1 MTETAFRS
9 TAPEVVTAY
18 DSWDASREEFRTAM
32 RELGHEYGRE
42 VYVSRSMLSGQ
53 TFSGLKHER
62 GDAIPSGWRVDSK
75 TRLLRPDKRTKEGK
89 ALAASL
95 SRLSLS
101 RPRIPGMP
109 GDCWGEGYVYAPVF
123 FKYDGTVW
131 AGWGCGPDRLTG
143 DGGDMRG
150 PTVDLSLWTLAKLS
164 EWHAA
169 REALEER
176 AA

>member
-9 TAPEVVTAY
+9 AAPEVMVAY
-18 DSWDASREEFRTAM
+18 ATWDARREEFRASM
-32 RELGHEYGRE
+32 RNLGDEYGRE

-53 TFSGLKHER
+53 SFSGLKHDR
-62 GDAIPSGWRVDSK
+62 GDDVPDGWRVDSK
-75 TRLLRPDKRTKEGK
+75 TRLLKPDKRTKEGK
-89 ALAASL
+89 ALAAEL
-95 SRLSLS
+95 KRLSLP
-101 RPRIPGMP
+101 RPVIPGMP
-109 GDCWGEGYVYAPVF
+109 GDCWGEGYVYAPAF
-123 FKYDGTVW
+123 FEHDGTVW

-150 PTVDLSLWTLAKLS
+150 PTVDPSLWTLAKLS

-169 REALEER
+169 REAVEER